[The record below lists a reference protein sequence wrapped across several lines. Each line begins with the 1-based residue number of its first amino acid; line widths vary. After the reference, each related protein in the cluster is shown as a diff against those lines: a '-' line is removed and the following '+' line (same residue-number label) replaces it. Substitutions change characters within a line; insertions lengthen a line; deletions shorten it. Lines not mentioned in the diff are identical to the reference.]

1 MTHPD
6 VPTGQPGQN
15 AALVRSRTL
24 AGRVNLLSEPMPG
37 YHTATVML
45 RVEGGVSS
53 EPQDA
58 LGLAYV
64 LEQAIDKGTENYDG
78 RQLADA
84 FDAIGARHAV
94 YTGRQSWVLV
104 ASALP
109 EHLPRT
115 IELLGEVVCHPV
127 FPDEVV
133 QTIVSLTEQEL
144 TSLEDSPRGLLRR
157 QMALQA
163 YGPVLGRHMLGSTE
177 TLSAISP
184 ARVREHWQ
192 RGRGKS
198 GLAVTVAGAYDQDA
212 VEAALEGWISTLPE
226 QGFAEARPAA
236 NGFSAE
242 VGHIAKPELE
252 QTQIGISFPGVP
264 YADHEQ
270 AVEKVL
276 LGVLSGGMSSRL
288 FTEVRE
294 KQGLVYWVGAWA
306 EQPRGLGM
314 VHIGAATK
322 PERAKKT
329 YDTLLREVA
338 RLEEDLT
345 EAELERAKIGL
356 IADSATSGASVQQ
369 RANDLLID
377 QFHLGHA
384 VSAEQHREA
393 IRAVTLDDIRAYLRN
408 HPREALSIV
417 TVGPAPLDAESE
429 EVSS

>member
-1 MTHPD
+1 MTQRDAPIH
-6 VPTGQPGQN
+6 
-15 AALVRSRTL
+15 SRTL
-24 AGRVNLLSEPMPG
+24 AGDVNLLAEPMPG

-45 RVEGGVSS
+45 RVNGGVSS
-53 EPQDA
+53 EPEDS

-64 LEQAIDKGTENYDG
+64 LEQALDKGTERYDG

-94 YTGRQSWVLV
+94 YTGRQSWLLV

-109 EHLPRT
+109 EHLPRA
-115 IELLGEVVCHPV
+115 IELLGEVISRPV

-133 QTIVSLTEQEL
+133 ETVVSLTQQEL

-163 YGPVLGRHMLGSTE
+163 YGPVLGRHMLGSAA
-177 TLSAISP
+177 TLASITP
-184 ARVREHWQ
+184 EKVRAHWQ
-192 RGRGKS
+192 RARGRS
-198 GLAVTVAGAYDQDA
+198 GLAVTVAGAFDPEA
-212 VEAALEGWISTLPE
+212 VYGALEGWLGALPE
-226 QGFAEARPAA
+226 RGLEAPDAA
-236 NGFSAE
+236 GAFSAE
-242 VGHIAKPELE
+242 IGHVAKPELE

-264 YADHEQ
+264 YADDEQ
-270 AVEKVL
+270 VVEKVL

-294 KQGLVYWVGAWA
+294 KLGLVYWVGAWA
-306 EQPRGLGM
+306 EQPRGQGM
-314 VHIGAATK
+314 VHIGAATR
-322 PERAKKT
+322 PDRAKTT
-329 YDTLLREVA
+329 YETLLREVA

-345 EAELERAKIGL
+345 EAELERAKTGL
-356 IADSATSGASVQQ
+356 IAESATSGASVQQ

-384 VSAEQHREA
+384 VPAAKQREA

-417 TVGPAPLDAESE
+417 TVGPSPLDGDRETQEASA
-429 EVSS
+429 